1 MRHRIVIAVGSLL
14 LSAASIGAQ
23 ERLAPP
29 DAQRQAPSEESAR
42 QAPAVERLEALRYER
57 LQAALG
63 LSDEQTRTL
72 RRLVAA
78 NREALRL
85 SMEQE
90 QAAVR
95 ALELTL
101 DSEPVDED
109 ALARS
114 LAAVEA
120 ARADMERLRREQI
133 EGLSRVLTPE
143 QRARYLLFNRRFD
156 ARLRELIEE
165 RRGAH
170 RAPDTPGVRPGLRDR
185 APSDRRP

>member
-1 MRHRIVIAVGSLL
+1 MTLRIALALGSLL
-14 LSAASIGAQ
+14 LAAVPLAAQ
-23 ERLAPP
+23 ERLAPR
-29 DAQRQAPSEESAR
+29 DAPR

-63 LSDEQTRTL
+63 LSDEQTRAL
-72 RRLVAA
+72 RRLVSA

-85 SMEQE
+85 SMERE
-90 QAAVR
+90 QAAVQ
-95 ALELTL
+95 ALEQTL
-101 DSEPVDED
+101 ASEPVDD
-109 ALARS
+109 QAVARS
-114 LAAVEA
+114 LDAVEG
-120 ARADMERLRREQI
+120 ARAEMERLRREQI

-170 RAPDTPGVRPGLRDR
+170 RAPDTSGVRPGLRGR
-185 APSDRRP
+185 SPSDRRP